1 MKILGVIPA
10 RYDSQRLPGKPLADI
25 HGKSLISRVFE
36 QAIKAKMPDK
46 IIVAT
51 DDDRIKIECEKSGAE
66 CRMTSKSHPSG
77 TDRIA
82 EIMRI
87 YKDYDVY
94 VNIQGDMPFIPPDY
108 IDILCSAF
116 QEPDV
121 AIATLVTACDD
132 ENILRSSASIK
143 VVSNVYGYALYFSR
157 SVVPFARSA
166 KPNYLRHIGVYA
178 YTRAALAQ
186 ISELKPSPLELTES
200 LEQLRW
206 LENGMKISVLN
217 VKEDTPSVDTPED
230 LAYAREYAAD
240 LGRFGFQ

>member
-25 HGKSLISRVFE
+25 LGKSLILRVYE
-36 QAIKAKMPDK
+36 QAIRAKMPDK
-46 IIVAT
+46 IIIAT
-51 DDDRIKIECEKSGAE
+51 DDERIKSECEKSGAE
-66 CRMTSKSHPSG
+66 CRMTLKSHPSG

-87 YKDYDVY
+87 YKDFDVY
-94 VNIQGDMPFIPPDY
+94 LNIQGDMPFIPPDY
-108 IDILCSAF
+108 IDILCNAF

-121 AIATLVTACDD
+121 AIATLVTNCDD
-132 ENILRSSASIK
+132 ESILRSSASIK
-143 VVSNVYGYALYFSR
+143 VVCDVRGYALYFSR
-157 SVVPFARSA
+157 SIVPFARST
-166 KPNYLRHIGVYA
+166 KPSYLRHIGVYA

-186 ISELKPSPLELTES
+186 ISELKPSPLEMAES

-217 VKEDTPSVDTPED
+217 VKADTPSVDTPED
-230 LAYAREYAAD
+230 LIYACEYAAN